1 MNVLF
6 ADDES
11 AVREIIV
18 NKINKKRLNIENIY
32 QADNGVQALEMYE
45 KYHPEIVITDIKM
58 PKMDGLELSREI
70 RRMSDE
76 TRIIILSGYDEFEF
90 AQQALRNNINEYIL
104 KPAKIE
110 KIEEAIEKAEL
121 EYSEYR
127 KKKEKL
133 NEKEFV
139 DLINGRISPRVICSN
154 SYMIVFGYQNI
165 KDKTWNL
172 MCDHAL
178 IRYGII
184 NVLKE
189 MFKDEKYVVAED
201 NNGCV
206 VVLLYK
212 NFSVREDFIRYI
224 GELKKMIETAVSV
237 FIKLGVSSDC
247 ISREYRECYNEA
259 YRNLIEPS
267 NIEKRYSPLISSA
280 IDYIEKNIRCTLG
293 LNEVAKF
300 VHLSPTYFSAL
311 FKKETG
317 KNFSGYISDVRIE
330 MAKSLLRTKQY
341 KVYEV
346 ADMLGFENPRY
357 FSLFFKKHLKM
368 TISEFQ
374 ELQKGNDK

>member
-1 MNVLF
+1 ML
-6 ADDES
+6 
-11 AVREIIV
+11 
-18 NKINKKRLNIENIY
+18 
-32 QADNGVQALEMYE
+32 
-45 KYHPEIVITDIKM
+45 
-58 PKMDGLELSREI
+58 
-70 RRMSDE
+70 
-76 TRIIILSGYDEFEF
+76 
-90 AQQALRNNINEYIL
+90 
-104 KPAKIE
+104 
-110 KIEEAIEKAEL
+110 
-121 EYSEYR
+121 
-127 KKKEKL
+127 
-133 NEKEFV
+133 
-139 DLINGRISPRVICSN
+139 
-154 SYMIVFGYQNI
+154 
-165 KDKTWNL
+165 
-172 MCDHAL
+172 
-178 IRYGII
+178 
-184 NVLKE
+184 
-189 MFKDEKYVVAED
+189 
-201 NNGCV
+201 
-206 VVLLYK
+206 
-212 NFSVREDFIRYI
+212 
-224 GELKKMIETAVSV
+224 ETAVSV

-317 KNFSGYISDVRIE
+317 KNFSRYISDVRIE